1 MRNVKAYINSS
12 SRDTKQRWGMV
23 LAETSVTALMTPA
36 PLKSYITNKSALS
49 NGKQVLTDS
58 GNVPKVDERDVQ
70 LVFAIHAHTLAK
82 FLMQYHAF
90 CDELKKGAIDLTLHV
105 WEGDSYIKT
114 TYYLNYVSCSQFSEY
129 NGRLGRFV
137 LKLNE
142 PNPTNRTIEHSS
154 DIEL

>member
-1 MRNVKAYINSS
+1 MRNVKTYINSS
-12 SRDTKQRWGMV
+12 SRTIKQRWGMV

-70 LVFAIHAHTLAK
+70 LVFAIHANTLAK
-82 FLMQYHAF
+82 FLMQYHSF

-105 WEGDSYIKT
+105 WEGDSYMKT

-142 PNPTNRTIEHSS
+142 PNPANRTIEHSS

>member
-12 SRDTKQRWGMV
+12 SRTIKQRWGMV

-36 PLKSYITNKSALS
+36 PLKSYITNKSAIS

-58 GNVPKVDERDVQ
+58 ENVPKVDERDVQ
-70 LVFAIHAHTLAK
+70 LVFAIHANTLAK
-82 FLMQYHAF
+82 FLMQYHSF
-90 CDELKKGAIDLTLHV
+90 CEELKKGAIDLTVHT
-105 WEGDSYIKT
+105 WENETYIKT
-114 TYYLNYVSCSQFSEY
+114 TYHLLYVSCNQFAEY

-142 PNPTNRTIEHSS
+142 PNPENRTIEHSS

>member
-1 MRNVKAYINSS
+1 MRNVTTYINSS
-12 SRDTKQRWGMV
+12 SRDIKQRWGMT

-49 NGKQVLTDS
+49 HGKQVLTDN
-58 GNVPKVDERDVQ
+58 GNMPKVDERDVQ
-70 LVFAIHAHTLAK
+70 LVFAIQANTLAK
-82 FLMQYHAF
+82 FLMQYHSF
-90 CDELKKGAIDLTLHV
+90 CEELKKGAIELTLHV
-105 WEGDSYIKT
+105 WENDSYMTI
-114 TYYLNYVSCSQFSEY
+114 TYHLNYVSCSQFSEY

-142 PNPTNRTIEHSS
+142 PNPTNRTIEYSS